1 MEGSEV
7 PTLTAQ
13 AGAVALN
20 LTRALAIVLFQGE
33 ELTFLS
39 QGAMWTIL
47 R

>member
-1 MEGSEV
+1 MQGSEV

-20 LTRALAIVLFQGE
+20 LTRALPIVLFQGE

-39 QGAMWTIL
+39 QGAMWMIL